1 MVYTWRRGYATQSA
15 VSLSRPFAFAR
26 TGAPRTPFSPL
37 WWGWIRLEPTAVN
50 ICANF
55 FPSKIAHIFA
65 KKFAEIVLTQNFVE
79 IIAHKFTLFFAMQ
92 IFAKYFGK
100 IYVGNRHFFI
110 ALQIFVQLFSLEFA
124 PFLLNG
130 K

>member
-1 MVYTWRRGYATQSA
+1 M
-15 VSLSRPFAFAR
+15 
-26 TGAPRTPFSPL
+26 
-37 WWGWIRLEPTAVN
+37 
-50 ICANF
+50 
-55 FPSKIAHIFA
+55 
-65 KKFAEIVLTQNFVE
+65 EIVLTQNFVE

-110 ALQIFVQLFSLEFA
+110 ALQIFVQLFALEFA